1 MKIAVLMFA
10 LLLVVSAVI
19 VRGTSTKSMSLN
31 SSEEAAARVPLEDY
45 IKGHE
50 TGKGDFMRKA
60 FFADAKIMAFREG
73 KLVNI
78 TLEEFASR
86 FSGQPAAD
94 ESQRRRRIDS
104 VEITGNAGFG
114 KITLEYPTVTFT
126 DYMSL
131 LKIDG
136 TWKIVNKV
144 FHAEPKPKP

>member
-1 MKIAVLMFA
+1 MRIAI
-10 LLLVVSAVI
+10 LLFVTIFVISAAI
-19 VRGTSTKSMSLN
+19 IRGTETSTN
-31 SSEEAAARVPLEDY
+31 ASEAAAARVPLEDY

-60 FFADAKIMAFREG
+60 FYTDAKIMAFRDG
-73 KLVNI
+73 KLVNL
-78 TLEEFASR
+78 TVEEFASR
-86 FSGQPAAD
+86 FNGQPAAD
-94 ESQRRRRIDS
+94 ESQRKRRIDS
-104 VEITGNAGFG
+104 VEITGNAGIG

-144 FHAEPKPKP
+144 FHAEPKSKP

>member
-1 MKIAVLMFA
+1 MRIAI
-10 LLLVVSAVI
+10 LLFITVFVASAVI
-19 VRGTSTKSMSLN
+19 IPAMDRTSE

-60 FFADAKIMAFREG
+60 FYADAKIMAFRDG
-73 KLVNI
+73 KLVNL

-104 VEITGNAGFG
+104 VEITGNAGIG
-114 KITLEYPTVTFT
+114 KITLHYPTVTFT

-144 FHAEPKPKP
+144 FYAEPKPKP

>member
-1 MKIAVLMFA
+1 MRIII
-10 LLLVVSAVI
+10 LVFVAAFVISAAI
-19 VRGTSTKSMSLN
+19 VRGTDRTSVTL
-31 SSEEAAARVPLEDY
+31 SEEAAARVPLEDY

-60 FFADAKIMAFREG
+60 FYSEAKIMAFRDG
-73 KLVNI
+73 KLVNL

-86 FSGQPAAD
+86 MSGQPAAD
-94 ESQRRRRIDS
+94 ESQRKRRIDS
-104 VEITGNAGFG
+104 VEITGNAGIG

-144 FHAEPKPKP
+144 FHAEPKPKS

>member
-1 MKIAVLMFA
+1 MKSLLFLSAA
-10 LLLVVSAVI
+10 LLTLSALFQ
-19 VRGTSTKSMSLN
+19 GSNGSMSY
-31 SSEEAAARVPLEDY
+31 SSEAAAARVPLEDY

-50 TGKGDFMRKA
+50 TGKGDYMRKA
-60 FFADAKIMAFREG
+60 FYADAKIMAFRDG
-73 KLVNI
+73 KLVNL

-86 FSGQPAAD
+86 MSGQPAAD
-94 ESQRRRRIDS
+94 ESQRKRRIDS
-104 VEITGNAGFG
+104 VEITGNAGIG

-144 FHAEPKPKP
+144 FHAEPRPKS